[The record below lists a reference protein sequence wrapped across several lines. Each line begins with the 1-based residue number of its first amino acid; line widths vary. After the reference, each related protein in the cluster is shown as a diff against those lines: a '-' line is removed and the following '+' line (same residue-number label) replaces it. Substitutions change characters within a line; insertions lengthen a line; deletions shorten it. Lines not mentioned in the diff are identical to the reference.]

1 MNSSSIH
8 KTPTTASNI
17 TSAHSRHKISA
28 SRLSVPSGGGDYV
41 SNSTNLCS
49 STMTPSEYLS
59 RLTDIS
65 QMDLQSA
72 LDQMKSL
79 LSLSPSQTQKVYK
92 MAYYRK
98 QTKNHWARDDPAF
111 AALQVAFL
119 GLSSLAYCI
128 AFRGESILSSSI
140 RFGFHSIFINY
151 IMSGVIIATIT
162 RTIANQ
168 HLNVQNSYSSSHV
181 RQNVEW
187 LYAFDIHCNAFFPAF
202 VLLYGVQFFLLK
214 LVLGQSLVSLSI
226 SNTLY
231 AAAGGWYFYVTH
243 LGYRALPFLSN
254 TEVFLFPIVGICFIY
269 ILNFVGY
276 PFGFGWNA
284 SRIVAHVYFDA

>member
-8 KTPTTASNI
+8 KTAPTASNI
-17 TSAHSRHKISA
+17 TSAHSRHKS
-28 SRLSVPSGGGDYV
+28 SVPRLSVPSGSGDYV
-41 SNSTNLCS
+41 SSSNNLCS

-119 GLSSLAYCI
+119 AISSLAYCI
-128 AFRGESILSSSI
+128 AFQGESILSSSV

-151 IMSGVIIATIT
+151 ILSGVIVATIT

-168 HLNVQNSYSSSHV
+168 HLNVQNNYSSSHV

-231 AAAGGWYFYVTH
+231 AVAGGWYFYVTH
-243 LGYRALPFLSN
+243 LGYRALPFLNN

-284 SRIVAHVYFDA
+284 SRIVAHIYFDA